1 MRKLLVM
8 GVGVDK
14 VLPEMAVLS
23 AMTIV
28 LLTAALLKFNKRLE

>member
-14 VLPEMAVLS
+14 VLQEMAVLA
-23 AMTIV
+23 AMTLV